1 MATFIVNGKSVTVE
15 KNQKLI
21 RFLRDELHLTSVKDG
36 CSEGACGTCHVLIDG
51 RPTKACIPQTD
62 KLEGKSIVTVEGLS
76 DWEKEVYTFAFG
88 EAGAVQCGFCIPGM
102 VISAKA
108 LLDVNP
114 APTREEAA
122 FAIRNNIC
130 RCTGYVKIIDAILL
144 AGKIFREGKL
154 PSATADD
161 WEMGSRVHR
170 LDVEEKVL
178 GYGQYPDDVYVDG
191 MCYGA
196 AVRSKFPRARVLSI
210 DTSEAEALEGVVA
223 VLTQKDIP
231 GKVNVGH
238 IKKDQPTLIGVGEI
252 THYLGDSVAL
262 VCAVDQETAN
272 RARELVKVEYEE
284 LPAVHGIEEAK
295 AENKR

>member
-1 MATFIVNGKSVTVE
+1 MAVFNVNGTEVRVE

-21 RFLRDELHLTSVKDG
+21 RYLRDELHLTSVKDG

-51 RPTKACIPQTD
+51 KPTKACIPQTD
-62 KLEGKSIVTVEGLS
+62 KLEGKSIITVEGLS
-76 DWEKEVYTFAFG
+76 DWEKQVYSFAFG

-102 VISAKA
+102 VICAKA
-108 LLDVNP
+108 LLDTNLE
-114 APTREEAA
+114 PTREEAA

-144 AGKIFREGKL
+144 AARIFREGQI
-154 PSATADD
+154 PAPAADD

-191 MCYGA
+191 MCYGG
-196 AVRSKFPRARVLSI
+196 AVRSKFARARVLSI
-210 DTSEAEALEGVVA
+210 DTTEAEALDGVVC
-223 VLTQKDIP
+223 VLTAKDIP

-238 IKKDQPTLIGVGEI
+238 LKKDQPTLIAVGEI
-252 THYLGDSVAL
+252 PHYLGDSVA
-262 VCAVDQETAN
+262 
-272 RARELVKVEYEE
+272 
-284 LPAVHGIEEAK
+284 
-295 AENKR
+295 